1 MLRESAQ
8 ATNASALT
16 DTHSVYGWVS
26 ILLHWLTGLFIIVL
40 WLVGKSILNAE
51 PEEIDARRA
60 LHVSMAASAWLIVL
74 LRIVWRFRSGHP
86 RVRGLTDRTHRIAK
100 TAHYIMLFL
109 LLVMLL
115 SGPVMVWTS
124 GHPVLIFDAVSVPG
138 PFAESETLRE
148 FAWTVHSRA
157 ALVLSILVVVH
168 IGAALKHLMFHSDD
182 TIVRML
188 WPGNKTETQ

>member
-60 LHVSMAASAWLIVL
+60 LHVS
-74 LRIVWRFRSGHP
+74 
-86 RVRGLTDRTHRIAK
+86 
-100 TAHYIMLFL
+100 
-109 LLVMLL
+109 
-115 SGPVMVWTS
+115 
-124 GHPVLIFDAVSVPG
+124 
-138 PFAESETLRE
+138 
-148 FAWTVHSRA
+148 
-157 ALVLSILVVVH
+157 
-168 IGAALKHLMFHSDD
+168 
-182 TIVRML
+182 
-188 WPGNKTETQ
+188 